1 MRIAILWLG
10 MIFAG
15 TGCFLDEIDKA
26 GEWQKPKNAAAEPV
40 QDPEPPQPAAAT
52 RPNWWATAKSLGS
65 EESSAEIVQ
74 CSVGNT
80 TQFMGRDD
88 CLARGGSIK

>member
-1 MRIAILWLG
+1 MLG
-10 MIFAG
+10 MVSTTG

-26 GEWQKPKNAAAEPV
+26 GEWQKPKKTAAEPV
-40 QDPEPPQPAAAT
+40 EAPSQPAAAT

-65 EESSAEIVQ
+65 EAPSAEIVR
-74 CSVGNT
+74 CDVGDST
-80 TQFMGRDD
+80 HFMGRDD